1 MNKKENLQLRITEE
15 DKQIIKNNAD
25 KYKMS
30 MTDYI
35 LMLVYRDKN
44 IREIDRIAT
53 ELLKIIN
60 NN

>member
-44 IREIDRIAT
+44 INEVDRIAM